1 MRRPGPR
8 PLAAALAEV
17 SRNAAPVTLLARAQ
31 ACWSEVVGPALAAEA
46 APVGERAGTLTLS
59 CRSAGWAH
67 ELELLAPDLL
77 ERLNAALGES
87 SGGPFK
93 SLRARVGGIP

>member
-8 PLAAALAEV
+8 PLALALAEF
-17 SRNAAPVTLLARAQ
+17 SQEAAPATLLARVQ
-31 ACWSEVVGPALAAEA
+31 GCWAEVVGPALAAEA
-46 APVGERAGTLTLS
+46 SPVGERAGTLTLS

-77 ERLNAALGES
+77 ERLNVALEPPPGPLKGLGVRVAAD
-87 SGGPFK
+87 P
-93 SLRARVGGIP
+93 